1 MKKEEIKERIEDL
14 ESKEKATRKN
24 RKKEPLSRKEKTLEK
39 KVQALEAENAKLKED
54 VEKIRDQLL
63 RQVAEFDNYKRRSEK
78 EYLVNIEMA
87 SRELIEELIP
97 VIDDFERSI
106 QHAEKDN
113 KKSPMLEGVKM
124 IYKNLLNVMKKRG
137 LMEIEAVGKEF
148 NPDEHN
154 ALLQMDSDEYD
165 SGYVVDQHA
174 KGYKLRDRVIRHS
187 QVIVAK

>member
-1 MKKEEIKERIEDL
+1 MKKEEIKESTEEL
-14 ESKEKATRKN
+14 ESKEKTTRRN

-113 KKSPMLEGVKM
+113 EKSPMLEGVKM

>member
-1 MKKEEIKERIEDL
+1 MKKEEKTEDL
-14 ESKEKATRKN
+14 EPKEKATRRN

-39 KVQALEAENAKLKED
+39 KVQALEAENTKLKED

-106 QHAEKDN
+106 QHAEKDD
-113 KKSPMLEGVKM
+113 KKSPMLEGVTM